1 MSGRSDWW
9 LRVAAVASLVLAG
22 CESPPTE
29 SELSMEMRR
38 EAAQDPPPV
47 SGPYREFAVDGKR
60 EEILKTVRETLK
72 EAGVVL
78 VSTGGTMEA
87 TWLFGRSQA
96 GRSALVEILPIYP
109 GRFILKVT
117 VEGRDL
123 LTRQLL
129 DHLGNDIAGALR

>member
-1 MSGRSDWW
+1 MSKESRRW
-9 LRVAAVASLVLAG
+9 LWATVAVSLALAG
-22 CESPPTE
+22 CESPPEE
-29 SELSMEMRR
+29 SELGMEMRR
-38 EAAQDPPPV
+38 EAAQDPPGV

-60 EEILKTVRETLK
+60 EEILKTVRQTLE

-78 VSTGGTMEA
+78 VSTGGTTEA

-96 GRSALVEILPIYP
+96 SRGVLVETLPIYP
-109 GRFILKVT
+109 GRFILRVT

-129 DHLGNDIAGALR
+129 DHLGNDIAGGLR